1 MTWQENWLKWSVA
14 SEDDAALQQQMTELS
29 NGELKREHFYRY
41 LEFGTG
47 GMRGELGCGTNRINR
62 YMIRWVTSGVAAY
75 ISEQGRQADG
85 VAIAYDSRHF
95 SAEFALESARVLGAA
110 GIKVYLSDTL
120 RPTPELSFMVRE
132 LGAAA
137 GIVITASHNP
147 AEYNGFKVYGAD
159 GCQITLDVAAKIT
172 AYLADV
178 SDLFA
183 IPIADEDKLSQ
194 AGLLTK
200 IGVEADE
207 AYLKNV
213 RVVTQNPEMTQKHG
227 AKLKIVYTP
236 LHGTGEKL
244 VTKSLAQAG
253 FSNVSVVQEQAIPD
267 GAFPTVTSPNPEDH
281 AAFTM
286 AIEVSDDADIL
297 MATDPD
303 ADRIGVAVKNEQG
316 EYQIL
321 TGNQLGAILLHYL
334 VTQPTIPTNSALIK
348 TIVTSDLGEKI
359 ASRYGVKTYN
369 TLTGFKFIGEKIAE
383 WEATKEAQF
392 LFGYEES
399 YGYLIAPF
407 VRDKDAIQAALL
419 TAEVALEYRLKDQT
433 LFEGLQEIYEQFG
446 YYEESLHTITAKG
459 EEGVAH
465 IQKIMQTMR
474 ADTTMNEMIER
485 EEDYQTS
492 ITTTYPTKVERE
504 ITLPKS
510 DVLKF
515 HMTNGSWFC
524 IRPSGTEPKCKIYFS
539 CAGETSNEAKQRL
552 NQLEQLIVDKIQQ
565 I

>member
-1 MTWQENWLKWSVA
+1 M
-14 SEDDAALQQQMTELS
+14 
-29 NGELKREHFYRY
+29 
-41 LEFGTG
+41 
-47 GMRGELGCGTNRINR
+47 
-62 YMIRWVTSGVAAY
+62 
-75 ISEQGRQADG
+75 
-85 VAIAYDSRHF
+85 
-95 SAEFALESARVLGAA
+95 
-110 GIKVYLSDTL
+110 
-120 RPTPELSFMVRE
+120 
-132 LGAAA
+132 
-137 GIVITASHNP
+137 
-147 AEYNGFKVYGAD
+147 
-159 GCQITLDVAAKIT
+159 AK
-172 AYLADV
+172 
-178 SDLFA
+178 
-183 IPIADEDKLSQ
+183 
-194 AGLLTK
+194 
-200 IGVEADE
+200 
-207 AYLKNV
+207 
-213 RVVTQNPEMTQKHG
+213 
-227 AKLKIVYTP
+227 
-236 LHGTGEKL
+236 
-244 VTKSLAQAG
+244 
-253 FSNVSVVQEQAIPD
+253 
-267 GAFPTVTSPNPEDH
+267 
-281 AAFTM
+281 
-286 AIEVSDDADIL
+286 
-297 MATDPD
+297 
-303 ADRIGVAVKNEQG
+303 
-316 EYQIL
+316 
-321 TGNQLGAILLHYL
+321 
-334 VTQPTIPTNSALIK
+334 
-348 TIVTSDLGEKI
+348 KI

-474 ADTTMNEMIER
+474 ADTTMNDMIER
-485 EEDYQTS
+485 KEDYQTS
-492 ITTTYPTKVERE
+492 VTTTYPTKVERE

-552 NQLEQLIVDKIQQ
+552 NQLEQLILDKIQQ